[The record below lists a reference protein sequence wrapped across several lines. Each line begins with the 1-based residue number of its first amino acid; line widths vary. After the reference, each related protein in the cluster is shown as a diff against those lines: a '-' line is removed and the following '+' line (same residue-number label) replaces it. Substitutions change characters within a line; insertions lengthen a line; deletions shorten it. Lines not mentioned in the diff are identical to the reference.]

1 MVQSADAVSPDS
13 PVASVVVEER
23 PFTWTEPDDVM
34 PPNPPNLPNQ
44 PNPPAEDVAA
54 RATQG

>member
-44 PNPPAEDVAA
+44 PAEDVAA